1 MAQGFFGR
9 YACPLDE
16 KFRAVLPAR
25 LRESVAADRLREGVV
40 LTQGFEGCLMMFL
53 RDDWRSLTERM
64 EKLPFTNRRAR
75 FFKRFFLSSAQETVI
90 DKIGR
95 LMVADSLREVS
106 GIQRE
111 AVFIGMQ
118 DHIEIWEPSRWKK
131 FFADNLNQYEEGA
144 EEVASSLFG
153 AVGPVGPAPAVEERG

>member
-9 YACPLDE
+9 YTCPLDE
-16 KFRAVLPAR
+16 KFRVVLPAR
-25 LRESVAADRLREGVV
+25 LRESVAADRLRDGVV
-40 LTQGFEGCLMMFL
+40 LTQGFEGCVMLFL
-53 RDDWRSLTERM
+53 RDDWRDLSERM
-64 EKLPFTNRRAR
+64 DKLPFVNRKAR
-75 FFKRFFLSSAQETVI
+75 FFKRFFLSSAQETAI

-95 LMVADSLREVS
+95 LMIADSLREVS

-118 DHIEIWEPSRWKK
+118 SYIEVWEPGRWKK
-131 FFADNLNQYEEGA
+131 FFADNLKQYEEGA

-153 AVGPVGPAPAVEERG
+153 AVGPSGPAPIDERRG